1 MVQLFHPHSELN
13 QKIWDNDKLRKDVR
27 VGLLKISNEFI
38 NYLKLSFEV
47 DDITFTGSM
56 ANFNY
61 TDESDI
67 DLHILVD
74 FDKINNDHDLV
85 KQYFDAK
92 RRLWNLEHD
101 IEAKGQEVE
110 LYVQH
115 THEPHHSS
123 GVFSVKNNEWIHE
136 PVKKEVNYDEETIL
150 LKVKDFIKR
159 IDDALIGSNIEKEL
173 RKIKDKIGKM
183 RASGLQKEGE
193 TSTENIVFKL
203 LRRNGYLQKLSNV
216 IKNEYDKSL
225 TIEEE
230 GE

>member
-1 MVQLFHPHSELN
+1 MVQLLHPHNELN
-13 QKIWDNDKLRKDVR
+13 QKVWNNTELREDVR
-27 VGLLKISNEFI
+27 IGLLKISDEFI

-56 ANFNY
+56 ANYNY
-61 TDESDI
+61 TDKSDI

-92 RRLWNLEHD
+92 RRLWNLEHEID
-101 IEAKGQEVE
+101 VKGQEVE

-115 THEPHHSS
+115 TLEPHHSS
-123 GVFSVKNNEWIHE
+123 GVFSIKNNKWIHE
-136 PVKKEVNYDEETIL
+136 PIKKEVNYDEETIL
-150 LKVKDFIKR
+150 LKVKDLTKR
-159 IDDALIGSNIEKEL
+159 IDDAISGSNIEKEL
-173 RKIKDKIGKM
+173 IKIKDKIGKM
-183 RASGLQKEGE
+183 RADGLQREGE

-225 TIEEE
+225 TIEKE